1 VTRGL
6 SLATRLGSL
15 LAVMLVVGCGLAA
28 SLNYLKFERILLE
41 QQARVLEILV
51 EEISNTVEN
60 GLALGVPLA
69 GVPGAQALLER
80 SRAAEPLIAN
90 LSIVDPG
97 GIVLFDTDRQN
108 LHAPAPPAAL
118 ERRSDTDTWRF
129 RNTARYG
136 IGVPITNNFGQS
148 EGAILLTYERHS
160 VDERLASALLSMVQA
175 TLLALAV
182 ALPAG
187 AIGMHLITRPTR
199 RWFAAM
205 EAAMQPGARPEPL
218 AAALQDAIGEANAVL
233 DAAER
238 RLEAIAAEMPEEMR
252 S

>member
-1 VTRGL
+1 MTSGL
-6 SLATRLGSL
+6 SFATRLSSL
-15 LAVMLVVGCGLAA
+15 LALMLVVGCGLAA

-41 QQARVLEILV
+41 QQARVLEILA
-51 EEISNTVEN
+51 EEIRTTVEN
-60 GLALGVPLA
+60 GLALGVRLA

-80 SRAAEPLIAN
+80 SRAAEPLIAG
-90 LSIVDPG
+90 LSIVDSSD
-97 GIVLFDTDRQN
+97 IVLFDTDRQN

-118 ERRSDTDTWRF
+118 ERRSETGTWRY
-129 RNTARYG
+129 RDGARYG
-136 IGVPITNNFGQS
+136 IGVPIVNNFGQF
-148 EGAILLTYERHS
+148 EGAILLTYERRS
-160 VDERLASALLSMVQA
+160 VDERLVSALLSMVQA

-187 AIGMHLITRPTR
+187 AIGMYLITRPTR

-205 EAAMQPGARPEPL
+205 EAAMQPGAEPEPL

-238 RLEAIAAEMPEEMR
+238 RLEAIAAELPEEVR